1 MVFLAGDRA
10 YKLKRAVWFPFLDFS
25 TVARRHAAAEAEL
38 RLNRRTAPDLYDA
51 ILPVTR
57 EADGRLALAGAGE
70 PVDWV
75 VAMRRFDQAG
85 LFDRLV
91 LAEGLDRDTTL
102 ALADTIAAFHADAE
116 PVAGRG
122 DAETMRWVIRDNA
135 EELADCGDA
144 ADTLLRQSLAALERM
159 APILDARRGAGFVR
173 RCHGDLHLRN
183 ICLIDGRPTL
193 FDAIEFNDDL
203 SCIDVMY
210 DLAFL
215 LMDLIHRGRRDIANM
230 VLNRYIARTGDTGG
244 LPALPLF
251 LSVRAA
257 VRAKVM
263 RAAARQN
270 PSGAG
275 PMTAEAG
282 RYLDLALECLAPAP
296 RRLVAIGGEPGAG
309 KSTLAERL
317 APSLGGVLGAVVLR
331 SDVIRK
337 RMFGQDILARLPAS
351 AYSEEASQ
359 RMFARLRDDTRR
371 VLEAGFPAIADA
383 TFAACGDRQ
392 AIAAVASAVDTSS
405 TGFWLEAPMSLRAE
419 RVAARVRDPSDATV
433 DLLPR
438 FHADT
443 PDADGWNRLDTQA
456 GTSAA
461 MDRARDILEGP
472 HLSQG

>member
-1 MVFLAGDRA
+1 M
-10 YKLKRAVWFPFLDFS
+10 
-25 TVARRHAAAEAEL
+25 
-38 RLNRRTAPDLYDA
+38 
-51 ILPVTR
+51 TR
-57 EADGRLALAGAGE
+57 EADGRLALAGAGA

-91 LAEGLDRDTTL
+91 LAGGVDRDMAL

-116 PVAGRG
+116 RAADRG
-122 DAETMRWVIRDNA
+122 GAEIMRWVIRDNA

-144 ADTLLRQSLAALERM
+144 ASTLLRQSQAVLDRV
-159 APILDARRGAGFVR
+159 APVLDARRGAGLVR

-183 ICLIDGRPTL
+183 ICLIEGRPTL

-275 PMTAEAG
+275 PMTAEAD

-296 RRLVAIGGEPGAG
+296 RRLVAVGGEPGAG

-337 RMFGQDILARLPAS
+337 QMFEQDILTRLPVS

-359 RMFARLRDDTRR
+359 RMFARLRDEVTG

-383 TFAACGDRQ
+383 TFAACDDRR
-392 AIAAVASAVDTSS
+392 AIAAMAAAAGMPF

-419 RVAARVRDPSDATV
+419 RVAARVGDPSDATV

-443 PDADGWNRLDTQA
+443 PDADGWHRLDTNVGA
-456 GTSAA
+456 SAVA
-461 MDRARDILEGP
+461 ERARDVLEGP
-472 HLSQG
+472 YLSQG